1 MRPGHPDP
9 WIHPA
14 TPGLPQ
20 VSCKGGEDCLMQ
32 SPRLIIAVTATQGF
46 CASCAQKRGL
56 KGVPASAGEAQQEIP
71 GL

>member
-9 WIHPA
+9 WVPPWQ
-14 TPGLPQ
+14 TGLPQ
-20 VSCKGGEDCLMQ
+20 ISCKAGEDCLMQ
-32 SPRLIIAVTATQGF
+32 SPRLIVAVTATQGF

-56 KGVPASAGEAQQEIP
+56 SGVPASAGEVQQAIP